1 METRKYF
8 GCLVQQREDNDTTQF
23 FVFVARV
30 KDVKQWA
37 GIQRIQEFSEGTQR
51 ILRKTRVRHIT
62 RFLASSSINT
72 IPSNILMAFSPGSTN
87 FTSLSH
93 QLNQLEAGID
103 YSNQCDGLLKW
114 GVLEFTFDSSSPEHL
129 RPALIVDGQHR
140 LYGMSSFE
148 QENLPVIIVSLVDA
162 TSQEQAFQFIVVNS
176 KAVRVNATTA
186 KSIIADVEEQALE
199 DRLLGAGIQ
208 YGEILP
214 TLRDIN
220 DLPSS
225 PFYMLLKWE
234 RNRTETQVVPLTA
247 IEQSL
252 RFLRTTFSNFLEDD
266 EDSLVEIFMAIWRV
280 VQRRYPEIWGHEESN
295 LMKKVSINAFN
306 EFIALQLKSASN
318 FGLVE
323 IFDVGSVESWLT
335 KFLEPVVQEFWDSE
349 WSIKIQD
356 NANVRE
362 QIKEDLGTITD
373 NYKLR
378 KHWSESLNLPL
389 PLLVHRES

>member
-8 GCLVQQREDNDTTQF
+8 GCLVQQREDNDTTRF
-23 FVFVARV
+23 FVFEARV

-51 ILRKTRVRHIT
+51 VLRKTRVRHIA
-62 RFLASSSINT
+62 RFLEANAINT
-72 IPSNILMAFSPGSTN
+72 IPSNILMAFSPGATA
-87 FTSLSH
+87 FTSLSQ
-93 QLNQLEAGID
+93 QLSQLELGID
-103 YSNQCDGLLKW
+103 FSNRCDGLLDW
-114 GVLEFTFDSSSPEHL
+114 GVLEFTFDPSLPEHL

-148 QENLPVIIVSLVDA
+148 QENLPVLIVSLVEA

-208 YGEILP
+208 YGEKLP

-225 PFYMLLKWE
+225 PFYKLLKWE
-234 RNRTETQVVPLTA
+234 HNRTETQVVPLSA

-252 RFLRTTFSNFLEDD
+252 RFLRTTFANFLEDD

-280 VQRRYPEIWGHEESN
+280 VQRRYPTIWGQAESK
-295 LMKKVSINAFN
+295 LMTKVSINAFN
-306 EFIALQLKSASN
+306 EFIAVRLKAASD

-323 IFDVGSVESWLT
+323 IFDIGSVESSVT
-335 KFLEPVVQEFWDSE
+335 KILEPIVQEFWDSE
-349 WSIKIQD
+349 WSIRIQD

-362 QIKEDLGTITD
+362 QIKMDIGVKI
-373 NYKLR
+373 
-378 KHWSESLNLPL
+378 
-389 PLLVHRES
+389 